1 MEKIQSICAGTN
13 GVDSKP
19 AWLKVKLP
27 TESSFFQV
35 AEILR
40 TNRLHTICRSAR
52 CPNISECWSA
62 RTATFLIL
70 GDVCT
75 RDCSFCAVRKGAP
88 QPPSAE
94 EPRRVAEAVA
104 AMGLDYAVIT
114 SVTRDDLA
122 DGGASHFAAT
132 IRAIKTANPRAKVE
146 VLIPDFKGDERA
158 LAAVIEAGPDVLNH
172 NLETTESCYP
182 LINRAPQ
189 NYRRSLDVLK
199 RAREMGALA
208 KSGLMVGLG
217 EDEVEI
223 MQTLSDLRA
232 AGCDLLTIGQ
242 YLRPSASHAPVR
254 KYYPP
259 EEFEELKKK
268 AKKLGFKGIEAGPLV
283 RSSYQAHRMF
293 NSLGKGAGRDP
304 CAT

>member
-1 MEKIQSICAGTN
+1 MEKSQSISAD
-13 GVDSKP
+13 GVKLASKP

-27 TESSFFQV
+27 TNGNFFQI

-40 TNRLHTICRSAR
+40 TCGLNTICQSAR

-75 RDCSFCAVRKGAP
+75 RNCAFCAVRKGAS

-104 AMGLDYAVIT
+104 AMGLDYAVVT

-132 IRAIKTANPRAKVE
+132 IRAIKAGNPRIKVE
-146 VLIPDFKGDERA
+146 VLIPDFKGDEKS
-158 LAAVIEAGPDVLNH
+158 LAAVIEASPDVLNH
-172 NLETTESCYP
+172 NLETTRTCYP
-182 LINRAPQ
+182 LINRPPQ
-189 NYRRSLDVLK
+189 NYRRSLGVLK
-199 RAREMGALA
+199 RAREMGALT

-217 EDEVEI
+217 EEQGEI
-223 MQTLSDLRA
+223 IQTLSDLRA
-232 AGCDLLTIGQ
+232 VGCELLTIGQ
-242 YLRPSASHAPVR
+242 YLRPSASHAVVR

-259 EEFEELKKK
+259 EEFEEFKKK
-268 AKKLGFKGIEAGPLV
+268 AKKLGFKGVEAGPLV
-283 RSSYQAHRMF
+283 RSSYQARRMF
-293 NSLGKGAGRDP
+293 NSLGKGAGRNP